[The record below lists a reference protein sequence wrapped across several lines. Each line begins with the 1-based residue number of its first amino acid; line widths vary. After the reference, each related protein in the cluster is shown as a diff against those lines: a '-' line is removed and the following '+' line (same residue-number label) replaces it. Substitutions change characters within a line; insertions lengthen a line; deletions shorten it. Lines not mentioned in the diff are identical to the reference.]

1 MRVREKSQHVYLSSC
16 GVIPGGVNSPVR
28 SCKEVGI
35 DPMVVSHGKA
45 DTIWDV
51 DGHPYVDF
59 CMSWGALLLGHADA
73 EVVDAVGKQMARG
86 SSFGITTPL
95 ERDMAEK
102 VTQLVPGME
111 KVRFVSSGTEAVMSA
126 IRLARGYTG
135 KNVIIKFNGN
145 YHGHCDALLVQ
156 AGSGVTLMPRASS
169 QGIPEESLKYTL
181 SLPYNEIGV
190 VRDVIRGCKDLAA
203 VLIEPI
209 AANMGVVP
217 ADETFLSML
226 REETQ
231 AQNALLIFDEVI
243 SGFRVGAGGAQ
254 AWYGVE
260 ADLICLGKIVGGG
273 LPAAAF
279 GGRSEIMNFLAPLGS
294 VYQAGTLS
302 GNPLAMQAGLTT
314 LSRLQEEGFYQKLQD
329 KANLLLLPIEQLIED
344 RELPLQLHRVGSMF
358 TLFFC
363 SKKIRSKE
371 DLATVDLQAYQRYFQ
386 ALFHEGIYMAP
397 SQFEANFI
405 SAAHT
410 EENLR
415 WVRDKIMRY
424 LVCNYAL

>member
-1 MRVREKSQHVYLSSC
+1 
-16 GVIPGGVNSPVR
+16 
-28 SCKEVGI
+28 
-35 DPMVVSHGKA
+35 
-45 DTIWDV
+45 
-51 DGHPYVDF
+51 
-59 CMSWGALLLGHADA
+59 
-73 EVVDAVGKQMARG
+73 
-86 SSFGITTPL
+86 
-95 ERDMAEK
+95 
-102 VTQLVPGME
+102 
-111 KVRFVSSGTEAVMSA
+111 
-126 IRLARGYTG
+126 
-135 KNVIIKFNGN
+135 
-145 YHGHCDALLVQ
+145 
-156 AGSGVTLMPRASS
+156 
-169 QGIPEESLKYTL
+169 
-181 SLPYNEIGV
+181 
-190 VRDVIRGCKDLAA
+190 
-203 VLIEPI
+203 
-209 AANMGVVP
+209 
-217 ADETFLSML
+217 ML
-226 REETQ
+226 
-231 AQNALLIFDEVI
+231 
-243 SGFRVGAGGAQ
+243 GGAQ